1 MLKQLSEEIIAFLWA
16 QSEFTSVMSKKPFPI
31 MALGNNEFPITT
43 YRINETRGVTK
54 DATGATF
61 ELSFWF
67 GIEQYDEC
75 VDFTDAM
82 VTFLKTKYRFVS
94 STIDLSEDTMYYNG
108 IINLEKI

>member
-1 MLKQLSEEIIAFLWA
+1 MLKQLSQELFTFLTAQTDFTDVMVQRIFPIIALA
-16 QSEFTSVMSKKPFPI
+16 NNTFP
-31 MALGNNEFPITT
+31 LTT
-43 YRINETRGVTK
+43 YRITEVRGASK
-54 DATGATF
+54 DATGAAF

-82 VTFLKTKYRFVS
+82 VTLLKTKYRFIS
-94 STIDLSEDTMYYNG
+94 STVDLSEDTMYYNG